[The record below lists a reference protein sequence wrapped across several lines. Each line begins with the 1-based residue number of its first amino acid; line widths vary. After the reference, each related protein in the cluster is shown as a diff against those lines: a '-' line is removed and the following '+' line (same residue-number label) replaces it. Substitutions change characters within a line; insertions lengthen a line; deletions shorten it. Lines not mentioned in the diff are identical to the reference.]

1 MHHFRLTLAAA
12 AVVALGLPAQ
22 ASAQNGM
29 TVDASL
35 AKRGKTV
42 WQNTGCMICHRIHG
56 GRSAGPDL
64 AGLFERRTLD
74 WATRFLKNTPEMLET
89 DSIAKALLDDF
100 KKMKMPQVKLT
111 DNDIQAVL
119 HYIAQE
125 SDKKKG

>member
-1 MHHFRLTLAAA
+1 
-12 AVVALGLPAQ
+12 LPPYY
-22 ASAQNGM
+22 
-29 TVDASL
+29 
-35 AKRGKTV
+35 
-42 WQNTGCMICHRIHG
+42 G

-125 SDKKKG
+125 SDKKQG

>member
-1 MHHFRLTLAAA
+1 
-12 AVVALGLPAQ
+12 
-22 ASAQNGM
+22 
-29 TVDASL
+29 
-35 AKRGKTV
+35 
-42 WQNTGCMICHRIHG
+42 
-56 GRSAGPDL
+56 
-64 AGLFERRTLD
+64 
-74 WATRFLKNTPEMLET
+74 MLET